1 MSSLF
6 FGLKILVFVI
16 LIGCQPI
23 AAADITN
30 SSADIPVAFTAG
42 SLTFLFGIVTFG
54 VLVMVMT
61 AIFSL
66 LVGYIRE
73 RKNRFIILGILFIL
87 VVFKDL
93 SFLLLTGTD
102 LTGITGF
109 VTSLLHI
116 IGMCKFPLVI
126 ILTGM
131 LWFWPENKISWKD
144 SALCSAFVFI
154 VGMVIWE
161 LLALTGILP
170 RLFAIIN
177 DISHTP
183 PANPEIQALIL
194 FSLSIIGLVLTLIL
208 SWLGFWVIA
217 KYREK
222 KKKTE

>member
-6 FGLKILVFVI
+6 YCLIILVFVI

-30 SSADIPVAFTAG
+30 SSAEIPVAFMAG
-42 SLTFLFGIVTFG
+42 SLTSLFGIVTFG
-54 VLVMVMT
+54 LLVMVMT

-66 LVGYIRE
+66 LIGCIWE
-73 RKNRFIILGILFIL
+73 RKNRFIVLGLLFIL
-87 VVFKDL
+87 VVFKDV
-93 SFLLLTGTD
+93 SFLLLTGTE
-102 LTGITGF
+102 LTGMTGF

-154 VGMVIWE
+154 IGMVIWE

-170 RLFAIIN
+170 RLFATIN
-177 DISHTP
+177 EISHNP
-183 PANPEIQALIL
+183 PANLEIQALIL
-194 FSLSIIGLVLTLIL
+194 FSISIIGLSLTFIL
-208 SWLGFWVIA
+208 SWLGFRVIA
-217 KYREK
+217 GYREK
-222 KKKTE
+222 KKI